1 MKTIGFVI
9 NPIAGMG
16 GAVGLKGT
24 DGQYREACARGASPR
39 SPLRAQQALDALVRS
54 NPHGLSFLSCGGQM
68 GSDILFAAGIPHTVV
83 HAASAASSAVDTMAA
98 CRAFVERGVDAIV
111 FCGGDGTARDV
122 ASVVGDRVPVLG
134 IPSGVKMYSSVFAH
148 TPAAAA
154 AVIAS
159 FASGAA
165 LVRDASVMD
174 IDEEQYRNGRLDRS
188 LYAQVRSPYLPARV
202 QAAKC
207 AFHSESEDVS
217 KEQIARFATEFMQD
231 GSLYIVGVGST
242 TQAVLAMAGMEG
254 TLLGVDL
261 VQGGR
266 IVCRDAT
273 ERDILEATKS
283 VASVKILVSPL
294 GAQGFVFGR
303 GNHQISPEVIRRVG
317 RGNIIL
323 LGTPYKLQNT
333 PEFYVDTGDSALDR
347 ELSGHMS
354 VVCGYRLAARK
365 TIIAG

>member
-202 QAAKC
+202 QAPK
-207 AFHSESEDVS
+207 F
-217 KEQIARFATEFMQD
+217 
-231 GSLYIVGVGST
+231 
-242 TQAVLAMAGMEG
+242 
-254 TLLGVDL
+254 
-261 VQGGR
+261 
-266 IVCRDAT
+266 
-273 ERDILEATKS
+273 
-283 VASVKILVSPL
+283 PL
-294 GAQGFVFGR
+294 DQ
-303 GNHQISPEVIRRVG
+303 
-317 RGNIIL
+317 
-323 LGTPYKLQNT
+323 
-333 PEFYVDTGDSALDR
+333 
-347 ELSGHMS
+347 
-354 VVCGYRLAARK
+354 
-365 TIIAG
+365 